1 MEDGFSQGVIKE
13 KEKTLKAIGQYWHAA
28 KELGGT
34 FLWRRGGPSDTPL
47 LNGYTGP
54 QLISLSSLE
63 ENLKIL
69 QKEMT
74 L

>member
-1 MEDGFSQGVIKE
+1 MTINRYTPRLLVGGEGVRD
-13 KEKTLKAIGQYWHAA
+13 A
-28 KELGGT
+28 
-34 FLWRRGGPSDTPL
+34 PL

>member
-1 MEDGFSQGVIKE
+1 MKFCPEETVFVGDAETDWK
-13 KEKTLKAIGQYWHAA
+13 AA
-28 KELGGT
+28 KELGVT
-34 FLWRRGGPSDTPL
+34 FLWRRGGPSDAPL